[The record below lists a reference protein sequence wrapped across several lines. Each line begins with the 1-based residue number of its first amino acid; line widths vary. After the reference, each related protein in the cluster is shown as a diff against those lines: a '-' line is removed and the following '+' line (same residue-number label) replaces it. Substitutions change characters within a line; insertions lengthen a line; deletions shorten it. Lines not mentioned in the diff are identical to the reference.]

1 MDKGRRLRV
10 WKKERKSKR
19 GGGLEVGKR
28 RMVKSWEKGEGLE
41 MGEKGDG

>member
-19 GGGLEVGKR
+19 GGGVRG
-28 RMVKSWEKGEGLE
+28 
-41 MGEKGDG
+41 GEKEDG